1 MNLLEVQGLRKTYPA
16 FRLEDVSFSVPEG
29 AVMGL
34 IGRNG
39 AGKSTTLKSILGLVH
54 PDAGRVEM
62 FGREF
67 SENERYIKENI
78 GVVLGGIDFYP
89 KKKVRTITDV
99 TRRFYSNWQEEKY
112 RHYLD
117 LFAIDENKR
126 VDQLSSG
133 MRVKYLLALALSHN
147 ARAAHPRRADE
158 RARPREPRRAGGAAA
173 AHRGG
178 RGRAASSSPR
188 TSPRI
193 WRSARATSPSFRR
206 AACSAATRSRASWRT
221 TPTLAQRSRRS
232 LSPQRGGPMMRTL
245 LYKQL
250 RLVCHPMTPVFCMF
264 GVMLMIPNYPLT
276 VVWFYVMLGL
286 FFTFLNMREQK
297 DIYYSAILP
306 IRKRDTVKA
315 ACLFTALIEIA
326 SLVIA
331 VPFAVWRA
339 HTSIGGNLVGVDA
352 NVTLFGF
359 ALMLYALF
367 NAILLCSFYKTAYQV
382 GTAFLKAIIPTSL
395 LMLAMEISVHI
406 PALAWLDGYDTARQL
421 PC

>member
-133 MRVKYLLALALSHN
+133 MRVKYLLALALSQKVLN
-147 ARAAHPRRADE
+147 
-158 RARPREPRRAGGAAA
+158 
-173 AHRGG
+173 G
-178 RGRAASSSPR
+178 RGA
-188 TSPRI
+188 
-193 WRSARATSPSFRR
+193 WR
-206 AACSAATRSRASWRT
+206 
-221 TPTLAQRSRRS
+221 LQ
-232 LSPQRGGPMMRTL
+232 GGGFAGTIQAFVPVDL
-245 LYKQL
+245 LDAY
-250 RLVCHPMTPVFCMF
+250 
-264 GVMLMIPNYPLT
+264 
-276 VVWFYVMLGL
+276 
-286 FFTFLNMREQK
+286 
-297 DIYYSAILP
+297 
-306 IRKRDTVKA
+306 KA
-315 ACLFTALIEIA
+315 AIDGCFGEGSCHVLNIRNYG
-326 SLVIA
+326 A
-331 VPFAVWRA
+331 VP
-339 HTSIGGNLVGVDA
+339 
-352 NVTLFGF
+352 VTPD
-359 ALMLYALF
+359 M
-367 NAILLCSFYKTAYQV
+367 
-382 GTAFLKAIIPTSL
+382 
-395 LMLAMEISVHI
+395 
-406 PALAWLDGYDTARQL
+406 
-421 PC
+421 